1 MYLTKHTSNDSAICA
16 VCISV
21 ENRKCW
27 VSKWKLH
34 KMEEKRRYLYQI
46 CWHNPQV
53 NATWKVLTKQKWSNI
68 NCINSVEP
76 LPYLGH
82 DPWDNKKRCLNLLHF
97 GAQIFSKTRI
107 LQQTHNG
114 VQTFQKDRT
123 VKLTRRLIPRAT
135 VHLIW

>member
-1 MYLTKHTSNDSAICA
+1 MKHTGNDSAICA

-27 VSKWKLH
+27 VSKWKFNT
-34 KMEEKRRYLYQI
+34 MEEKRRYLYEDLLTWMQM
-46 CWHNPQV
+46 
-53 NATWKVLTKQKWSNI
+53 NATWKVLTKQKWSYI
-68 NCINSVEP
+68 NCINSVDP
-76 LPYLGH
+76 LPFLGH

-107 LQQTHNG
+107 LQRQTHNG

-123 VKLTRRLIPRAT
+123 VKWTCRLIPRDT